1 MPKIAI
7 WVAKLANFSSS
18 SSCYFPREEFPVS
31 KFLVP
36 HFSPRN
42 ALTTA
47 CANVSTI
54 KRIGCVFGGN
64 KWITFFTK
72 MDADISNYYFFQKI
86 YIFSILFNES
96 FFRLP
101 LPLHICVIAKFNDP
115 RRDNRANAT
124 RELRGLS
131 SCTLLEFIFE
141 KYVSY

>member
-1 MPKIAI
+1 
-7 WVAKLANFSSS
+7 
-18 SSCYFPREEFPVS
+18 
-31 KFLVP
+31 
-36 HFSPRN
+36 
-42 ALTTA
+42 
-47 CANVSTI
+47 
-54 KRIGCVFGGN
+54 
-64 KWITFFTK
+64 

-86 YIFSILFNES
+86 YIFSILCNDS

-101 LPLHICVIAKFNDP
+101 LPLHIYVIAKFNDP

>member
-1 MPKIAI
+1 
-7 WVAKLANFSSS
+7 
-18 SSCYFPREEFPVS
+18 
-31 KFLVP
+31 
-36 HFSPRN
+36 
-42 ALTTA
+42 
-47 CANVSTI
+47 
-54 KRIGCVFGGN
+54 
-64 KWITFFTK
+64 
-72 MDADISNYYFFQKI
+72 MDADISIIFFKRYI
-86 YIFSILFNES
+86 YIFSISFNES